1 MNDSLFV
8 TFIDLASGGL
18 LLVTVMIVWRRDAV
32 PMVRLLAAQGAFLGA
47 IPVLSG
53 VKAGDAQL
61 IVVGVAVAGLRG
73 IVFPRLIGARLHGS
87 SAAGRVPGPLVNTTA
102 ALLITAGL
110 IVVAFVIAR
119 PLIAIDASP
128 TTREVP
134 VGFAIVLIGV
144 FLLVSR
150 RRAVTQIAGFVV
162 LDNGIDAVAFLATSG
177 VPVVVELG
185 ASLDVLLALVILGV
199 LTGRMYMKFGGT
211 DLDDLRQ
218 LRD

>member
-1 MNDSLFV
+1 MSESFFV
-8 TFIDLASGGL
+8 TLVDLASGGL
-18 LLVTVMIVWRRDAV
+18 LLVTVLIVWRRDAV
-32 PMVRLLAAQGAFLGA
+32 PMVRLLALQGAFLGA

-53 VKAGDAQL
+53 IRESDVQL
-61 IVVGVAVAGLRG
+61 VAVGVAVAALRG
-73 IVFPRLIGARLHGS
+73 VVFPRLIAARRGAS
-87 SAAGRVPGPLVNTTA
+87 SGTERFPLVNTTA
-102 ALLITAGL
+102 ALLVTAGL
-110 IVVAFVIAR
+110 TVVAFVIAR
-119 PLIAIDASP
+119 PLVAVDSSP
-128 TTREVP
+128 TTRAVP
-134 VGFAIVLIGV
+134 VGFAVVLIGV

-199 LTGRMYMKFGGT
+199 LTGRMHAKFGGT